1 MKDFFFH
8 LGGIRRDM
16 RWVNIHSLFV
26 LKLWLLSLQSPE
38 RLWRKKP
45 LSFIKNPHWNSLNL
59 IIIQDGYLCLKS
71 ERSVIIYIVIIE
83 SKYRLY
89 SVKYLIFH
97 YNKRRCVHILLDGRL
112 KGKQINYLLP
122 SSPLT
127 LKAPTPNCCAPS
139 ATVFHAK
146 TTARLLDIFSVL
158 MYQHIKRVNHKK
170 ETAFQCYTVIWF
182 YSNFQFF

>member
-1 MKDFFFH
+1 MCLVEF
-8 LGGIRRDM
+8 LRCSSVPIC
-16 RWVNIHSLFV
+16 LFPYYEGF
-26 LKLWLLSLQSPE
+26 LFSP
-38 RLWRKKP
+38 WG
-45 LSFIKNPHWNSLNL
+45 NSE
-59 IIIQDGYLCLKS
+59 IPGKTK
-71 ERSVIIYIVIIE
+71 EEKTVRSVIIYIVIIE

-170 ETAFQCYTVIWF
+170 RNGFPVLYCNLILFKLPIFLILLAGRV
-182 YSNFQFF
+182 